1 MTVCF
6 IGLGSNLCQPM
17 QQLKQAKKSIAD
29 LAETRLVKC
38 SSIYQSKAIT
48 LDDEPQEDYLNAV
61 LKIETQLSAEG
72 LLDALQAIEKNQGR
86 TREKRWGARTID
98 LDIILFG
105 DQLINTSRLTVPHA
119 ELVNRNFVLLP
130 LAEIAPDTKI
140 PGMKTLNELKNQ
152 VSEQTLIMVGEL
164 NESA

>member
-17 QQLKQAKKSIAD
+17 QQLQQATKSIAE
-29 LAETRLVKC
+29 LAETSLIKC

-61 LKIETQLSAEG
+61 IKVETQLSAEA
-72 LLDALQAIEKNQGR
+72 LLDALQGIEKLQGR

-105 DQLINTSRLTVPHA
+105 DQLIKTSRLTVPHA
-119 ELVNRNFVLLP
+119 ELGNRNFVLLP
-130 LAEIAPDTKI
+130 LTEIAPDIKI

-152 VSEQTLIMVGEL
+152 VSEQTLIMVGKL
-164 NESA
+164 NGPA